1 MDRQTDRRTGGEQ
14 RWISVP
20 YGADIII
27 IIIEYG
33 VEGEV
38 IGPRKSAA
46 AVRARERPVSRVL
59 AAVSIVSSSDR
70 ANFQPQV
77 SFDKPLQYPTL

>member
-1 MDRQTDRRTGGEQ
+1 MDRQTDRQTNRRRTTLDISPLWGG
-14 RWISVP
+14 
-20 YGADIII
+20 Y
-27 IIIEYG
+27 EYG